1 MKEKVLIVEDEF
13 LEANYLRSMLEQ
25 AGYQV
30 CGVARS
36 VEKAQQLVEREKP
49 GLVLLDIFLSGK
61 GTGIDLARQLKEQ
74 NIAFVYLSAN
84 SNEQIL
90 NLAKTT
96 EPYGFLVKPF
106 RENDLLAT
114 LEIAR
119 YRHEHSLETK
129 YRQEA
134 ALQHQLQRIATNH
147 LEWPQKLRETAR
159 ALQPVIPFDFLW
171 ITLPAGYAN
180 AHKGIGFLRTGFHE
194 YQTIG
199 IEELA
204 VITGATRS
212 QLEQWPLPDDEEAGP
227 TLFSDEAFSRLEEQP
242 TLTALFIGQ
251 FELAACLRL
260 PLRLASGEKVLFSFL
275 SRRPNCYTPEHITAV
290 GRLENGLAVWMAKIL
305 AANTAKAA
313 DAVNPMDRPRAPLPP
328 EKIARPEDRSVHAP
342 SGMPGFEGI
351 IGKSHLLLNVF
362 DQVSQVA
369 ATDTSVL
376 IMGES
381 GTGKELI
388 AAGIHKLSS
397 RREHRLVKVNCAA
410 IPPDLIESELFGHE
424 KGAFTGAIDKRI
436 GKFEQANKSTI
447 FLDEIGEMPL
457 ELQAKLLLVLQD
469 REIERLGAR
478 ATLKI
483 DVRII
488 AATNRNLEKEVAE
501 GRFRLDLYYRLNVIP
516 IVLPALRERKEDIPE
531 LVNYFIGIFNRKA
544 GRKITG
550 LSEKALK
557 IMMAYHWPGNIREL
571 EHIIERCVLLSKG
584 PTIEDVPITLLPKG
598 DPAFG
603 STTSQLKT
611 IQENERDH
619 IISVL
624 RRCNGKIWGP
634 GAAAEILNLPPTT
647 LRSKMKKLGIE
658 KGFNDASPSH
668 QP

>member
-147 LEWPQKLRETAR
+147 LEWSQKLRETAR
-159 ALQPVIPFDFLW
+159 ALQPAIPFDFLW

-180 AHKGIGFLRTGFHE
+180 AQKGIGFLRTGFHE

-199 IEELA
+199 IAELA

-212 QLEQWPLPDDEEAGP
+212 QLEQWQLPDDEETSP
-227 TLFSDEAFSRLEEQP
+227 TLFSDDAFSRLEEQP

-260 PLRLASGEKVLFSFL
+260 PLRLASGEKIMFSFL
-275 SRRPNCYTPEHITAV
+275 SRRPNCYTPEHIAAI

-305 AANTAKAA
+305 AANAP
-313 DAVNPMDRPRAPLPP
+313 NPKDSTRTPLPP
-328 EKIARPEDRSVHAP
+328 EKIARPEDRAGHAP

-369 ATDTSVL
+369 PTDTSVL

-388 AAGIHKLSS
+388 AAGIHKLSL
-397 RREHRLVKVNCAA
+397 RREQRLVKVNCAA

-457 ELQAKLLLVLQD
+457 ELQAKLLHVLQD

-478 ATLKI
+478 APLKI

-516 IVLPALRERKEDIPE
+516 ILMPALRERKEDIPE
-531 LVNYFIGIFNRKA
+531 LANYFIGIFNRKA

-550 LSEKALK
+550 LSERAAKNL
-557 IMMAYHWPGNIREL
+557 MAYHWPGNIREL

-584 PTIEDVPITLLPKG
+584 PLIEDVPITLLPKG
-598 DPAFG
+598 DPTFG

>member
-36 VEKAQQLVEREKP
+36 VEKAQQLMVREKP

-84 SNEQIL
+84 SNEEIL

-134 ALQHQLQRIATNH
+134 ALQHQLQRIAAGN
-147 LEWPQKLRETAR
+147 LGWPQKLQEIAR
-159 ALQPVIPFDFLW
+159 ALQPTIPFDFLW
-171 ITLPAGYAN
+171 ITLPAGHAD
-180 AHKGIGFLRTGFHE
+180 AHKGTGFLRTGFHE

-204 VITGATRS
+204 VITGATRT
-212 QLEQWPLPDDEEAGP
+212 QLEQWQLVDDEYASP
-227 TLFSDEAFSRLEEQP
+227 TVISDEAFSQLEDQP

-251 FELAACLRL
+251 FELEACLRL
-260 PLRLASGEKVLFSFL
+260 PLRLASGENSLFSFF
-275 SRRPNCYTPEHITAV
+275 SRRPGCYTTEHIAAI
-290 GRLENGLAVWMAKIL
+290 GRLEIGLTAWIEKML
-305 AANTAKAA
+305 APGAA
-313 DAVNPMDRPRAPLPP
+313 DAPRMPLPT
-328 EKIARPEDRSVHAP
+328 EKTHRQEDRAAHATP
-342 SGMPGFEGI
+342 AMPGFEGI

-362 DQVSQVA
+362 DSVSQVA

-388 AAGIHKLSS
+388 AGGIHKLSL
-397 RREHRLVKVNCAA
+397 RREQRLVKVNCAA

-424 KGAFTGAIDKRI
+424 KGAFTGAIEKRI
-436 GKFEQANKSTI
+436 GKFEQAHKSTI

-457 ELQAKLLLVLQD
+457 ELQAKLLHVLQD

-478 ATLKI
+478 APLKI

-516 IVLPALRERKEDIPE
+516 IVMPALRERKEDILE
-531 LVNYFIGIFNRKA
+531 LADYFIGFFNRKS

-550 LSEKALK
+550 LSEKAIK
-557 IMMAYHWPGNIREL
+557 NMMAYHWPGNVREL

-584 PTIEDVPITLLPKG
+584 PVIEDVPVTLLPKG
-598 DPAFG
+598 DPAF
-603 STTSQLKT
+603 SSATFQVKT
-611 IQENERDH
+611 MQENERDH

-647 LRSKMKKLGIE
+647 LRSKMKKLGIA

-668 QP
+668 LS